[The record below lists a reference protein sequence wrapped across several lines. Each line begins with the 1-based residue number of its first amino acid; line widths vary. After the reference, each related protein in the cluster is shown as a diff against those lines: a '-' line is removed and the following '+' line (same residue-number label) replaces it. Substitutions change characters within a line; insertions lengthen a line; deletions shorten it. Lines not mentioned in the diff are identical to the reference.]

1 MVIVRESA
9 KDEELLLGMAHQAHA
24 GARAV
29 EGWEALRDVGI
40 DPLRDPQAHDAEVW
54 TEKGNRIVM
63 FPAAGTGRRTLEVLA
78 LASAARTVG
87 KSQWWSDVLEEILRS
102 ERPRRLWLPNA
113 SRLTRDLLAGNR
125 LLRVIEDCVETVM
138 LGGSGIDIGPQNPH
152 GMMSLSFAISFAAAE
167 RDEVVRRNLQG
178 RVAHVGD
185 RGRWLG
191 GWPSVPLGY
200 VLGHDGVLSVDE
212 DCGPVLELVARLLAD
227 PAHDTQDTAAV
238 LAGAGLATPR
248 GSGQRRWVW
257 DQAAVG
263 RELAVLRTRQDG
275 LL

>member
-1 MVIVRESA
+1 
-9 KDEELLLGMAHQAHA
+9 MA
-24 GARAV
+24 G
-29 EGWEALRDVGI
+29 
-40 DPLRDPQAHDAEVW
+40 
-54 TEKGNRIVM
+54 
-63 FPAAGTGRRTLEVLA
+63 
-78 LASAARTVG
+78 
-87 KSQWWSDVLEEILRS
+87 
-102 ERPRRLWLPNA
+102 
-113 SRLTRDLLAGNR
+113 
-125 LLRVIEDCVETVM
+125 
-138 LGGSGIDIGPQNPH
+138 
-152 GMMSLSFAISFAAAE
+152 
-167 RDEVVRRNLQG
+167 
-178 RVAHVGD
+178 
-185 RGRWLG
+185 WLG